1 MSVTFCIVAKRPNGQ
16 TAGCIKMPLG
26 TEVGLGPG
34 DIVLDGDR
42 ASPTKRGTAA
52 PPPLFSPC
60 LLWPN
65 GRPSQLVLSTC
76 YIYLKLGNSY
86 RTNRTVIIQY
96 LVLQCSL
103 HNDYKYTV
111 SGKKFP
117 WTGPGF
123 SPDQKYGP
131 KIAIP

>member
-1 MSVTFCIVAKRPNGQ
+1 MSVSVVAKRLNGSICHLVRRKASVQ
-16 TAGCIKMPLG
+16 ATLRYI
-26 TEVGLGPG
+26 G
-34 DIVLDGDR
+34 DPAAQKG
-42 ASPTKRGTAA
+42 AQPSPIFG
-52 PPPLFSPC
+52 PC

-86 RTNRTVIIQY
+86 RTNRNVIIQY

-111 SGKKFP
+111 SGKSFSE
-117 WTGPGF
+117 PGRVLVQIKNM
-123 SPDQKYGP
+123 D
-131 KIAIP
+131 